1 MKIRLICIT
10 AVLLIALT
18 VPAAAQTSAVV
29 ESFSG
34 KVEYQSAGG
43 AWTAVSTGLSIPQG
57 ATISTGFRSE
67 AVLRIGDSTLT
78 VRPLTRMRI
87 DELAERE
94 GTVKTDLYLRVG
106 RVKAEV
112 RRTGGLQ
119 QEFRLTSP
127 VSTAAVRGTSFSYD
141 GYNLQVLEGLV
152 ALINAY
158 GQSSGIPAGVSIT
171 SDGIEIPPGTLQAL
185 EQQFGVNISAAQIEE
200 LASVSAL
207 ADFLGIQTGSVTINW
222 ELPN

>member
-10 AVLLIALT
+10 AVLVIAFI
-18 VPAAAQTSAVV
+18 VPAAAQTSVVV

-34 KVEYQSAGG
+34 KVEYQSGG
-43 AWTAVSTGLSIPQG
+43 AWTAVSIGLSIPEG

-67 AVLRIGDSTLT
+67 AVLRIGDSTLE
-78 VRPLTRMRI
+78 VQPLTRMRI

-119 QEFRLTSP
+119 QEFRLRSP

-141 GYNLQVLEGLV
+141 GYNLQVVEGLV

-158 GQSSGIPAGVSIT
+158 GQSAGIPAGVSIT

-200 LASVSAL
+200 LASVSDV
-207 ADFLGIQTGSVTINW
+207 ADILGIETGSVTINW

>member
-10 AVLLIALT
+10 AVLLIALI
-18 VPAAAQTSAVV
+18 VPAAAQTSVVV

-34 KVEYQSAGG
+34 KVEYQSDGG
-43 AWTAVSTGLSIPQG
+43 AWTAVSTGLSIPEG

-67 AVLRIGDSTLT
+67 AVLRIGDSTLE
-78 VRPLTRMRI
+78 VQPLTRMRI

-119 QEFRLTSP
+119 QEFRLRSP

-141 GYNLQVLEGLV
+141 GYNLQVVEGLV

-158 GQSSGIPAGVSIT
+158 GQSAGIPAGVSIT

-185 EQQFGVNISAAQIEE
+185 EQQFGVNISTAQIEE
-200 LASVSAL
+200 LVESIDTSVLSS
-207 ADFLGIQTGSVTINW
+207 DSLGSITVNW
-222 ELPN
+222 IRQ

>member
-112 RRTGGLQ
+112 RRTEGLQ

>member
-1 MKIRLICIT
+1 MKMRTCIIA
-10 AVLLIALT
+10 AVLLIAI
-18 VPAAAQTSAVV
+18 VIPAAAQTSAVV
-29 ESFSG
+29 QSFSG
-34 KVEYQSAGG
+34 KVEFQPAGG
-43 AWTAVSTGLSIPQG
+43 SWTAVSTGQTIPEG

-67 AVLRIGDSTLT
+67 AVLRIGDSTLE
-78 VRPLTRMRI
+78 VQPLTRMRI

-119 QEFRLTSP
+119 QEFRLRSP

-141 GYNLQVLEGLV
+141 GYNLQVVEGLV

-158 GQSSGIPAGVSIT
+158 GQSAGVPAGVSIT

-200 LASVSAL
+200 LIDSIETP
-207 ADFLGIQTGSVTINW
+207 DIENGSVAISW
-222 ELPN
+222 IIF